1 MGWLRDWKRKRILK
15 RHRIDD
21 ALWQRAKKHLPFLHG
36 LLAHEERRLKELAV
50 VFLAEKQL
58 TPVHGLVLSE
68 DDRVEIALQACLPV
82 LELGLDWYDGW
93 VGIVVHPSDFKV
105 QRAETGE
112 DGVVHEWDDELAGE
126 SWPGGPVVLSWEA
139 LDDAGSVAEGGVN
152 IVIHEFA
159 HKLDMRN
166 GEPNGH
172 PPLHA
177 GMKAARWKDTLAG
190 AYKDFC
196 ARVDAA
202 ERLPERRMQAAYDSL
217 AMDPYAAQSPG
228 EFFAVASEAFFETP
242 ELLAPAYPALYGEL
256 KLFYRQDPLARL
268 G

>member
-1 MGWLRDWKRKRILK
+1 MGWLRDWKRKRILG

-21 ALWQRAKKHLPFLHG
+21 ALWRRAQKHLPFLRG
-36 LLAHEERRLKELAV
+36 LSADEERRLKECAV

-58 TPVHGLVLSE
+58 APVRGLVLSE
-68 DDRVEIALQACLPV
+68 DDRIEIALQACLPV

-105 QRAETGE
+105 QRAETGD

-159 HKLDMRN
+159 HKLDMMS
-166 GEPNGH
+166 GEADGV
-172 PPLHA
+172 PPLPTRE
-177 GMKAARWKDTLAG
+177 ARERWIAVFDAEF
-190 AYKDFC
+190 DRFC
-196 ARVDAA
+196 KSVDAGR
-202 ERLPERRMQAAYDSL
+202 ETFL
-217 AMDPYAAQSPG
+217 DPYAAEHEA
-228 EFFAVASEAFFETP
+228 EFFAVASEAFFESP
-242 ELLAPAYPALYGEL
+242 NALRDDYPRLYELFSG
-256 KLFYRQDPLARL
+256 FYKQDPAARL
-268 G
+268 AS